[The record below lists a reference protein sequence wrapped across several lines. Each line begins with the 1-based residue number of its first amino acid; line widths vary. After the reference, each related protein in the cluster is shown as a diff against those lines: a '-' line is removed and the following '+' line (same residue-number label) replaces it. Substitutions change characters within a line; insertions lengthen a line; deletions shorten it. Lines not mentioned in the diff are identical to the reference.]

1 MSDKEFLFYGIIVAI
16 IVGIL
21 YGIKTSKDGKS
32 HPFL

>member
-16 IVGIL
+16 IVGIQ
-21 YGIKTSKDGKS
+21 YGIKASKDGKS